1 MTASQKGLIGAMLMD
16 AARVM
21 PICVSKGLTSA
32 WFNGHYAT
40 ICRIIMDQWGSTGCA
55 DILSVF
61 REIERKKHEIS
72 FDVLESAGDYAVVAH
87 SEHYLDMVK
96 NEHMLSASA
105 TLADRQSEILT
116 ETSPEDIADTVS
128 GFRSEWATVTAR
140 EVDETTIKEDAESLI
155 AEWASPTATENVV
168 QWPTKKMQDN
178 IGWLS
183 DELVYI
189 AARESVGKTTLALQM
204 AVENGYRGIHGA
216 IASLESKQRKLVQRM
231 IAMVGRVDVL
241 RMRLGKGTDYE
252 FDAAKEAVSKIE
264 DLPISIADYG
274 MSIEQVRAF
283 AEIQIGR
290 GAQYLIVDN
299 MKHIRPGRKYSST
312 VEQFRDMSSQLKWLR
327 DDLGIPVIVL
337 HHLNKDMD
345 LSWSDDIRRDADVI
359 MFLSE
364 DEDARILPCQ
374 ENNWVGRDNV
384 IVDVI
389 KNREGM
395 KNTAIKLDFNK
406 RIQTFSDLEAPKP
419 EQGYADP
426 M

>member
-1 MTASQKGLIGAMLMD
+1 MTTSQKGLIGAMLMD
-16 AARVM
+16 AAKVM

-32 WFNGHYAT
+32 WFDGHYAT
-40 ICRIIMDQWGSTGCA
+40 ICSIVMDQWGSTGVS

-61 REIERKKHEIS
+61 REIERKKHGIGL
-72 FDVLESAGDYAVVAH
+72 DVLESAGDSTVVPH
-87 SEHYLDMVK
+87 CEHYIDMVK
-96 NEHMLSASA
+96 SEYMLSAA
-105 TLADRQSEILT
+105 AVLAERQTEILK
-116 ETSPEDIADTVS
+116 ETSPDDIVDVVA
-128 GFRSEWATVTAR
+128 GFRSEWATVTVR
-140 EVDETTIKEDAESLI
+140 EVEETTIKEDAESLI
-155 AEWASPTATENVV
+155 AEWASPTSAENVV

-189 AARESVGKTTLALQM
+189 AARESVGKTSLVLQM

-241 RMRLGKGTDYE
+241 RMRLGNGTDYE
-252 FDAAKEAVSKIE
+252 FDSARGAIDKI
-264 DLPISIADYG
+264 DRLPISIADYG

-364 DEDARILPCQ
+364 DEEARILPSQ

-395 KNTAIKLDFNK
+395 KNTAIRLDFNK
-406 RIQTFSDLEAPKP
+406 RFQTFSDLEAPKP